1 VLGRSA
7 GISEEK
13 MAHVL
18 SDPLP
23 QGLFPP
29 DEAAIVVFARKST
42 RMEPIDNATWSALR
56 EHFSTRQIMEITFTI
71 GLDQMISRFHA
82 AVRTDVD
89 DETLDALH
97 DSCPVRL
104 PPLPPLPPEGGSA
117 A

>member
-1 VLGRSA
+1 MVLGRSA

-23 QGLFPP
+23 EGLFPP

-42 RMEPIDNATWSALR
+42 RMEAIDNQTWSALHA
-56 EHFSTRQIMEITFTI
+56 HFTVKQIMEITFTI

-89 DETLDALH
+89 EVTLDAVH

-104 PPLPPLPPEGGSA
+104 PPAPADPPGA
-117 A
+117 AP